1 MNASSTENV
10 RPNYLIIGIILAG
23 AFVSILNST
32 LLNVALP
39 SMMADFDVKPT
50 TIQWLATG
58 YMLVNGILIPT
69 SAYLI
74 QKFSVRQLFMT
85 AMLLFTIGTITS
97 AISPTFAILLIG
109 RMIQASG
116 AAIMMPLLMNVL
128 LSSFPIEKRGSA
140 MGTMGLVMIFA
151 PAIGPTLSGWI
162 IEHYEWRYLFYM
174 IIPIALLVI
183 LLAFFKLKDK
193 KEPVETHLDQL
204 SVLLSSIGFGGL
216 LYGFSSAGDKGWDSP
231 LVYGTIIVGVIG
243 IISLVVRQALID
255 KPMLDFH
262 VYKYPMFALSS
273 VIAIVINMAMFSAMI
288 LMPIYLQTLRGISPF
303 DSGLLMLP
311 GAIIMG
317 IMSPITGKL
326 FDKFGGRFL
335 AVIGLTITVVTT
347 YFFYNL
353 SMDTEYSSL
362 VVLYSIRML
371 GMSMVMMPVVT
382 NGMNSLPA
390 RLNPHGTAINNTLNQ
405 VSAAIGSALLV
416 SVMSSRAKHHAEVM
430 TEKAMSRLT
439 EQPDA
444 QTLATMK
451 AEIAS
456 QSTLN
461 GINDAFFIA
470 FFIAILALIL
480 AFFIKKPKRADQ
492 SAPAHSMTDT
502 KPLSPHTEQ

>member
-1 MNASSTENV
+1 MNASSAENV
-10 RPNYLIIGIILAG
+10 RPNFLIIGIILAG

-39 SMMADFDVKPT
+39 SMMADFDVKAT

-58 YMLVNGILIPT
+58 YMLVNGVLIPT
-69 SAYLI
+69 TAYLI
-74 QKFSVRQLFMT
+74 QKFSVRQLFLA

-97 AISPTFAILLIG
+97 ALSPTFAVLLTG

-116 AAIMMPLLMNVL
+116 SAIMMPLLMNVL

-140 MGTMGLVMIFA
+140 MGVMGLVMIFA

-193 KEPVETHLDQL
+193 KESMETHLDQL

-231 LVYGTIIVGVIG
+231 MVYGTIIAGVIG
-243 IISLVVRQALID
+243 LIILVVRQALID
-255 KPMLDFH
+255 KPMLDFR

-273 VIAIVINMAMFSAMI
+273 AIAIVINMAMFSAMI

-303 DSGLLMLP
+303 HSGLLMLP

-326 FDKFGGRFL
+326 FDKFGGRLL
-335 AVIGLTITVVTT
+335 AIIGLSITVATT

-353 SMDTEYSSL
+353 SIDTEYSSL
-362 VVLYSIRML
+362 IVLYSVRML

-416 SVMSSRAKHHAEVM
+416 SVMSSRAKQHSEELTA
-430 TEKAMSRLT
+430 KAMQNLT

-444 QTLATMK
+444 QTLANMK
-451 AEIAS
+451 AEIGIQA
-456 QSTLN
+456 TLN
-461 GINDAFFIA
+461 GINDAFFVA
-470 FFIAILALIL
+470 FFIAILALVL
-480 AFFIKKPKRADQ
+480 AFFIKKPKRADE
-492 SAPAHSMTDT
+492 SAPIQSKANNKS
-502 KPLSPHTEQ
+502 LSPHAER

>member
-1 MNASSTENV
+1 
-10 RPNYLIIGIILAG
+10 
-23 AFVSILNST
+23 
-32 LLNVALP
+32 
-39 SMMADFDVKPT
+39 
-50 TIQWLATG
+50 
-58 YMLVNGILIPT
+58 
-69 SAYLI
+69 
-74 QKFSVRQLFMT
+74 
-85 AMLLFTIGTITS
+85 
-97 AISPTFAILLIG
+97 
-109 RMIQASG
+109 
-116 AAIMMPLLMNVL
+116 
-128 LSSFPIEKRGSA
+128 
-140 MGTMGLVMIFA
+140 MGVMGLVMIFA

-193 KEPVETHLDQL
+193 KKSMETHLDQL

-231 LVYGTIIVGVIG
+231 MVYGTIIAGVIG
-243 IISLVVRQALID
+243 LIILVVRQALID
-255 KPMLDFH
+255 KPMLDFR

-273 VIAIVINMAMFSAMI
+273 AIAIVINMAMFSAMI

-303 DSGLLMLP
+303 HSGLLMLP

-326 FDKFGGRFL
+326 FDKFGGRLL
-335 AVIGLTITVVTT
+335 AIIGLTITVATT

-353 SMDTEYSSL
+353 SIDTEYSSL
-362 VVLYSIRML
+362 IVLYSVRML

-416 SVMSSRAKHHAEVM
+416 SVMSSRAKQHAEEL
-430 TEKAMSRLT
+430 TAKAMQNLT

-444 QTLATMK
+444 QTLANMK
-451 AEIAS
+451 VEIGIQA
-456 QSTLN
+456 TLN
-461 GINDAFFIA
+461 GINDAFFVA
-470 FFIAILALIL
+470 FFIAILALVL
-480 AFFIKKPKRADQ
+480 AFFIKKPKRADE
-492 SAPAHSMTDT
+492 SAPIQSKANNKS
-502 KPLSPHTEQ
+502 LSPHAER